1 MASEFS
7 ILIEDDANDDNRNSN
22 QPTTYRVA
30 PQEIKKES
38 KTKRYSMRKIL
49 FTACRPEI
57 VVFLLFVLIIV
68 ISVFAVN
75 QKSLYWHLDHK
86 INQLGKD
93 LESTK
98 PFIVNERID
107 YGHGQIAC
115 SEIFESDSDDIY
127 RSK

>member
-38 KTKRYSMRKIL
+38 KTKRMQKIL
-49 FTACRPEI
+49 FTACRTEI
-57 VVFLLFVLIIV
+57 VVSLLFVLIIV
-68 ISVFAVN
+68 ISVFAVC
-75 QKSLYWHLDHK
+75 LDHK

-115 SEIFESDSDDIY
+115 SEIIESDSDDIY